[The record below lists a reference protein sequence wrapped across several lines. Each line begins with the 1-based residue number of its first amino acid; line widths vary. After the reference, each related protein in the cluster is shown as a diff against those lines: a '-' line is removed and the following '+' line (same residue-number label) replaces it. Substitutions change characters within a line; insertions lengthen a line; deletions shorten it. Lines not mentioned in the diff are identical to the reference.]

1 MKLLRKQMLL
11 CSILFLVFTLSACSA
26 IGQTDENNLTD
37 SATSAEKTVS
47 VVRGTITPTVST
59 QTTIVPAVPFII
71 SSPENGIFNTAV
83 ELEEK
88 ITAGQII
95 GTVNG
100 KELKSPVDGT
110 ITSIAPSNESVP
122 SNYPVAIV
130 HYTGFALN
138 VEADNFLST
147 LPEYAELKAKFQ
159 VYDGVG
165 PTDMIAV
172 VSPAAD
178 ENAFTGIVPQEGILQ
193 CLISQTVDV
202 KSGQSATVVITATTR
217 NDVLIL
223 PLSVIAG
230 RQGTG
235 LVTVITPNGERV
247 ETKVTLGVTDGA
259 NIESLPEEKQ
269 YKGGRTV
276 DELLQDMA
284 EGKTLDDAE
293 TEYVK
298 IFANLKDFE
307 KAQQKAELKNDFSED
322 FVKDLESKGISRD
335 ELEGMQIKIESNGNV
350 TVSGIEDK
358 EVREQVQKLVEEKYS
373 DRMYQYYTG
382 IADSV
387 GNLTSNTW
395 QYATDVQ
402 EVRRYLKGVTGEDIS
417 LENLYLTPDG
427 KIGGL
432 PEKAANLIN
441 KTKDNAKIERIK
453 DALINIIGHNRTSG
467 DLGIPDFTSEFQ
479 FSNGAFSVADSGFT
493 VDMAALDRRLTP
505 QPHDNMYSDM
515 YEYSFRK
522 VL

>member
-47 VVRGTITPTVST
+47 VVRGTITPTVSM

-110 ITSIAPSNESVP
+110 VTSIAPSNESVP

-130 HYTGFALN
+130 QYTGFALN

-259 NIESLPEEKQ
+259 NIEILSGLEE
-269 YKGGRTV
+269 GDVVSATPPN
-276 DELLQDMA
+276 
-284 EGKTLDDAE
+284 LDPR
-293 TEYVK
+293 
-298 IFANLKDFE
+298 
-307 KAQQKAELKNDFSED
+307 
-322 FVKDLESKGISRD
+322 GI
-335 ELEGMQIKIESNGNV
+335 
-350 TVSGIEDK
+350 
-358 EVREQVQKLVEEKYS
+358 
-373 DRMYQYYTG
+373 
-382 IADSV
+382 
-387 GNLTSNTW
+387 
-395 QYATDVQ
+395 
-402 EVRRYLKGVTGEDIS
+402 
-417 LENLYLTPDG
+417 
-427 KIGGL
+427 
-432 PEKAANLIN
+432 
-441 KTKDNAKIERIK
+441 
-453 DALINIIGHNRTSG
+453 
-467 DLGIPDFTSEFQ
+467 
-479 FSNGAFSVADSGFT
+479 
-493 VDMAALDRRLTP
+493 
-505 QPHDNMYSDM
+505 
-515 YEYSFRK
+515 
-522 VL
+522 

>member
-1 MKLLRKQMLL
+1 MTLLRKQMLL

-71 SSPENGIFNTAV
+71 SSPENGIFNSAV

-122 SNYPVAIV
+122 GNYPVAIV
-130 HYTGFALN
+130 QYTGFALN

-259 NIESLPEEKQ
+259 NIEILSGLEE
-269 YKGGRTV
+269 GDVVSATPPN
-276 DELLQDMA
+276 
-284 EGKTLDDAE
+284 LDPR
-293 TEYVK
+293 
-298 IFANLKDFE
+298 
-307 KAQQKAELKNDFSED
+307 
-322 FVKDLESKGISRD
+322 GI
-335 ELEGMQIKIESNGNV
+335 
-350 TVSGIEDK
+350 
-358 EVREQVQKLVEEKYS
+358 
-373 DRMYQYYTG
+373 
-382 IADSV
+382 
-387 GNLTSNTW
+387 
-395 QYATDVQ
+395 
-402 EVRRYLKGVTGEDIS
+402 
-417 LENLYLTPDG
+417 
-427 KIGGL
+427 
-432 PEKAANLIN
+432 
-441 KTKDNAKIERIK
+441 
-453 DALINIIGHNRTSG
+453 
-467 DLGIPDFTSEFQ
+467 
-479 FSNGAFSVADSGFT
+479 
-493 VDMAALDRRLTP
+493 
-505 QPHDNMYSDM
+505 
-515 YEYSFRK
+515 
-522 VL
+522 

>member
-1 MKLLRKQMLL
+1 MTLLRKQMLL

-71 SSPENGIFNTAV
+71 SSPENGIFNSAV

-130 HYTGFALN
+130 QYTGFALN
-138 VEADNFLST
+138 VEADIFLST

-259 NIESLPEEKQ
+259 NIEILSGLEE
-269 YKGGRTV
+269 GDVVSATPPN
-276 DELLQDMA
+276 
-284 EGKTLDDAE
+284 LDPR
-293 TEYVK
+293 
-298 IFANLKDFE
+298 
-307 KAQQKAELKNDFSED
+307 
-322 FVKDLESKGISRD
+322 GI
-335 ELEGMQIKIESNGNV
+335 
-350 TVSGIEDK
+350 
-358 EVREQVQKLVEEKYS
+358 
-373 DRMYQYYTG
+373 
-382 IADSV
+382 
-387 GNLTSNTW
+387 
-395 QYATDVQ
+395 
-402 EVRRYLKGVTGEDIS
+402 
-417 LENLYLTPDG
+417 
-427 KIGGL
+427 
-432 PEKAANLIN
+432 
-441 KTKDNAKIERIK
+441 
-453 DALINIIGHNRTSG
+453 
-467 DLGIPDFTSEFQ
+467 
-479 FSNGAFSVADSGFT
+479 
-493 VDMAALDRRLTP
+493 
-505 QPHDNMYSDM
+505 
-515 YEYSFRK
+515 
-522 VL
+522 

>member
-71 SSPENGIFNTAV
+71 SSPENGIFNSAV

-122 SNYPVAIV
+122 SNYPIAIV
-130 HYTGFALN
+130 HYTGLALN

-202 KSGQSATVVITATTR
+202 KSGQRATVVITATTR

-259 NIESLPEEKQ
+259 NIEILSGLEE
-269 YKGGRTV
+269 GDVVSATPPN
-276 DELLQDMA
+276 
-284 EGKTLDDAE
+284 LDPR
-293 TEYVK
+293 
-298 IFANLKDFE
+298 
-307 KAQQKAELKNDFSED
+307 
-322 FVKDLESKGISRD
+322 GI
-335 ELEGMQIKIESNGNV
+335 
-350 TVSGIEDK
+350 
-358 EVREQVQKLVEEKYS
+358 
-373 DRMYQYYTG
+373 
-382 IADSV
+382 
-387 GNLTSNTW
+387 
-395 QYATDVQ
+395 
-402 EVRRYLKGVTGEDIS
+402 
-417 LENLYLTPDG
+417 
-427 KIGGL
+427 
-432 PEKAANLIN
+432 
-441 KTKDNAKIERIK
+441 
-453 DALINIIGHNRTSG
+453 
-467 DLGIPDFTSEFQ
+467 
-479 FSNGAFSVADSGFT
+479 
-493 VDMAALDRRLTP
+493 
-505 QPHDNMYSDM
+505 
-515 YEYSFRK
+515 
-522 VL
+522 

>member
-59 QTTIVPAVPFII
+59 QSTFVPAVPFII

-95 GTVNG
+95 GPVNG
-100 KELKSPVDGT
+100 TELKSPVDGT

-130 HYTGFALN
+130 QYTGFALN

-259 NIESLPEEKQ
+259 NIEILSGLEE
-269 YKGGRTV
+269 GDVVSATPPN
-276 DELLQDMA
+276 
-284 EGKTLDDAE
+284 LDPR
-293 TEYVK
+293 
-298 IFANLKDFE
+298 
-307 KAQQKAELKNDFSED
+307 
-322 FVKDLESKGISRD
+322 GI
-335 ELEGMQIKIESNGNV
+335 
-350 TVSGIEDK
+350 
-358 EVREQVQKLVEEKYS
+358 
-373 DRMYQYYTG
+373 
-382 IADSV
+382 
-387 GNLTSNTW
+387 
-395 QYATDVQ
+395 
-402 EVRRYLKGVTGEDIS
+402 
-417 LENLYLTPDG
+417 
-427 KIGGL
+427 
-432 PEKAANLIN
+432 
-441 KTKDNAKIERIK
+441 
-453 DALINIIGHNRTSG
+453 
-467 DLGIPDFTSEFQ
+467 
-479 FSNGAFSVADSGFT
+479 
-493 VDMAALDRRLTP
+493 
-505 QPHDNMYSDM
+505 
-515 YEYSFRK
+515 
-522 VL
+522 

>member
-71 SSPENGIFNTAV
+71 SSPENGIFNSAV

-130 HYTGFALN
+130 QYTGFALN

-178 ENAFTGIVPQEGILQ
+178 ENAFTGIVPQKGILQ

-230 RQGTG
+230 RQSTG

-259 NIESLPEEKQ
+259 NIEILSGLEE
-269 YKGGRTV
+269 GDVVSATPPN
-276 DELLQDMA
+276 
-284 EGKTLDDAE
+284 LDPR
-293 TEYVK
+293 
-298 IFANLKDFE
+298 
-307 KAQQKAELKNDFSED
+307 
-322 FVKDLESKGISRD
+322 GI
-335 ELEGMQIKIESNGNV
+335 
-350 TVSGIEDK
+350 
-358 EVREQVQKLVEEKYS
+358 
-373 DRMYQYYTG
+373 
-382 IADSV
+382 
-387 GNLTSNTW
+387 
-395 QYATDVQ
+395 
-402 EVRRYLKGVTGEDIS
+402 
-417 LENLYLTPDG
+417 
-427 KIGGL
+427 
-432 PEKAANLIN
+432 
-441 KTKDNAKIERIK
+441 
-453 DALINIIGHNRTSG
+453 
-467 DLGIPDFTSEFQ
+467 
-479 FSNGAFSVADSGFT
+479 
-493 VDMAALDRRLTP
+493 
-505 QPHDNMYSDM
+505 
-515 YEYSFRK
+515 
-522 VL
+522 

>member
-1 MKLLRKQMLL
+1 MYLRYLPALQLGRQTKT
-11 CSILFLVFTLSACSA
+11 ILQIA
-26 IGQTDENNLTD
+26 QHPQK
-37 SATSAEKTVS
+37 KTVS

-259 NIESLPEEKQ
+259 NIEILSGLEE
-269 YKGGRTV
+269 GRC
-276 DELLQDMA
+276 
-284 EGKTLDDAE
+284 
-293 TEYVK
+293 
-298 IFANLKDFE
+298 
-307 KAQQKAELKNDFSED
+307 
-322 FVKDLESKGISRD
+322 
-335 ELEGMQIKIESNGNV
+335 
-350 TVSGIEDK
+350 
-358 EVREQVQKLVEEKYS
+358 
-373 DRMYQYYTG
+373 
-382 IADSV
+382 
-387 GNLTSNTW
+387 
-395 QYATDVQ
+395 
-402 EVRRYLKGVTGEDIS
+402 
-417 LENLYLTPDG
+417 
-427 KIGGL
+427 
-432 PEKAANLIN
+432 
-441 KTKDNAKIERIK
+441 
-453 DALINIIGHNRTSG
+453 
-467 DLGIPDFTSEFQ
+467 
-479 FSNGAFSVADSGFT
+479 
-493 VDMAALDRRLTP
+493 
-505 QPHDNMYSDM
+505 
-515 YEYSFRK
+515 
-522 VL
+522 

>member
-1 MKLLRKQMLL
+1 MTLLRKQMLL

-71 SSPENGIFNTAV
+71 SSPENGIFNSAV

-130 HYTGFALN
+130 QYTGFALN

-178 ENAFTGIVPQEGILQ
+178 ENAFTGIVPQKGILQ

-217 NDVLIL
+217 KDVLIL

-259 NIESLPEEKQ
+259 NIEILSGLEE
-269 YKGGRTV
+269 GDVVSATPPN
-276 DELLQDMA
+276 
-284 EGKTLDDAE
+284 LDPR
-293 TEYVK
+293 
-298 IFANLKDFE
+298 
-307 KAQQKAELKNDFSED
+307 
-322 FVKDLESKGISRD
+322 GI
-335 ELEGMQIKIESNGNV
+335 
-350 TVSGIEDK
+350 
-358 EVREQVQKLVEEKYS
+358 
-373 DRMYQYYTG
+373 
-382 IADSV
+382 
-387 GNLTSNTW
+387 
-395 QYATDVQ
+395 
-402 EVRRYLKGVTGEDIS
+402 
-417 LENLYLTPDG
+417 
-427 KIGGL
+427 
-432 PEKAANLIN
+432 
-441 KTKDNAKIERIK
+441 
-453 DALINIIGHNRTSG
+453 
-467 DLGIPDFTSEFQ
+467 
-479 FSNGAFSVADSGFT
+479 
-493 VDMAALDRRLTP
+493 
-505 QPHDNMYSDM
+505 
-515 YEYSFRK
+515 
-522 VL
+522 

>member
-1 MKLLRKQMLL
+1 MTLLRKQMLL
-11 CSILFLVFTLSACSA
+11 CYILFLVFTLSACSA

-71 SSPENGIFNTAV
+71 FSPENGIFNTAV

-130 HYTGFALN
+130 QYTGFALN

-178 ENAFTGIVPQEGILQ
+178 ENAFTGIVPQKGILQ

-259 NIESLPEEKQ
+259 NIEILSGLEE
-269 YKGGRTV
+269 GDVVSATPPN
-276 DELLQDMA
+276 
-284 EGKTLDDAE
+284 LDPR
-293 TEYVK
+293 
-298 IFANLKDFE
+298 
-307 KAQQKAELKNDFSED
+307 
-322 FVKDLESKGISRD
+322 GI
-335 ELEGMQIKIESNGNV
+335 
-350 TVSGIEDK
+350 
-358 EVREQVQKLVEEKYS
+358 
-373 DRMYQYYTG
+373 
-382 IADSV
+382 
-387 GNLTSNTW
+387 
-395 QYATDVQ
+395 
-402 EVRRYLKGVTGEDIS
+402 
-417 LENLYLTPDG
+417 
-427 KIGGL
+427 
-432 PEKAANLIN
+432 
-441 KTKDNAKIERIK
+441 
-453 DALINIIGHNRTSG
+453 
-467 DLGIPDFTSEFQ
+467 
-479 FSNGAFSVADSGFT
+479 
-493 VDMAALDRRLTP
+493 
-505 QPHDNMYSDM
+505 
-515 YEYSFRK
+515 
-522 VL
+522 

>member
-1 MKLLRKQMLL
+1 MTLLRKQMLL

-71 SSPENGIFNTAV
+71 SSPENGIFNSAV

-130 HYTGFALN
+130 QYTGFALN

-178 ENAFTGIVPQEGILQ
+178 ENAFTGIVPQKGILQ

-235 LVTVITPNGERV
+235 LVTVITPNRERV

-259 NIESLPEEKQ
+259 NIEILSGLEE
-269 YKGGRTV
+269 GDVVSATPPN
-276 DELLQDMA
+276 
-284 EGKTLDDAE
+284 LDPR
-293 TEYVK
+293 
-298 IFANLKDFE
+298 
-307 KAQQKAELKNDFSED
+307 
-322 FVKDLESKGISRD
+322 GI
-335 ELEGMQIKIESNGNV
+335 
-350 TVSGIEDK
+350 
-358 EVREQVQKLVEEKYS
+358 
-373 DRMYQYYTG
+373 
-382 IADSV
+382 
-387 GNLTSNTW
+387 
-395 QYATDVQ
+395 
-402 EVRRYLKGVTGEDIS
+402 
-417 LENLYLTPDG
+417 
-427 KIGGL
+427 
-432 PEKAANLIN
+432 
-441 KTKDNAKIERIK
+441 
-453 DALINIIGHNRTSG
+453 
-467 DLGIPDFTSEFQ
+467 
-479 FSNGAFSVADSGFT
+479 
-493 VDMAALDRRLTP
+493 
-505 QPHDNMYSDM
+505 
-515 YEYSFRK
+515 
-522 VL
+522 

>member
-1 MKLLRKQMLL
+1 MKLLKKQMLL

-71 SSPENGIFNTAV
+71 SSPENGIFNSAV

-130 HYTGFALN
+130 QYTGFALN

-178 ENAFTGIVPQEGILQ
+178 ENAFTGIVPQKGILQ

-259 NIESLPEEKQ
+259 NIEILSGLEE
-269 YKGGRTV
+269 GDVVSATPPN
-276 DELLQDMA
+276 
-284 EGKTLDDAE
+284 LDPR
-293 TEYVK
+293 
-298 IFANLKDFE
+298 
-307 KAQQKAELKNDFSED
+307 
-322 FVKDLESKGISRD
+322 GI
-335 ELEGMQIKIESNGNV
+335 
-350 TVSGIEDK
+350 
-358 EVREQVQKLVEEKYS
+358 
-373 DRMYQYYTG
+373 
-382 IADSV
+382 
-387 GNLTSNTW
+387 
-395 QYATDVQ
+395 
-402 EVRRYLKGVTGEDIS
+402 
-417 LENLYLTPDG
+417 
-427 KIGGL
+427 
-432 PEKAANLIN
+432 
-441 KTKDNAKIERIK
+441 
-453 DALINIIGHNRTSG
+453 
-467 DLGIPDFTSEFQ
+467 
-479 FSNGAFSVADSGFT
+479 
-493 VDMAALDRRLTP
+493 
-505 QPHDNMYSDM
+505 
-515 YEYSFRK
+515 
-522 VL
+522 

>member
-71 SSPENGIFNTAV
+71 FSPENGIFNTAV

-110 ITSIAPSNESVP
+110 VTSIAPSNESVP

-130 HYTGFALN
+130 QYTGFALN

-259 NIESLPEEKQ
+259 NIEILSGLEE
-269 YKGGRTV
+269 GDVVSATPPN
-276 DELLQDMA
+276 
-284 EGKTLDDAE
+284 LDP
-293 TEYVK
+293 
-298 IFANLKDFE
+298 
-307 KAQQKAELKNDFSED
+307 
-322 FVKDLESKGISRD
+322 R
-335 ELEGMQIKIESNGNV
+335 GN
-350 TVSGIEDK
+350 
-358 EVREQVQKLVEEKYS
+358 
-373 DRMYQYYTG
+373 
-382 IADSV
+382 
-387 GNLTSNTW
+387 
-395 QYATDVQ
+395 
-402 EVRRYLKGVTGEDIS
+402 
-417 LENLYLTPDG
+417 
-427 KIGGL
+427 
-432 PEKAANLIN
+432 
-441 KTKDNAKIERIK
+441 
-453 DALINIIGHNRTSG
+453 
-467 DLGIPDFTSEFQ
+467 
-479 FSNGAFSVADSGFT
+479 
-493 VDMAALDRRLTP
+493 
-505 QPHDNMYSDM
+505 
-515 YEYSFRK
+515 
-522 VL
+522 

>member
-71 SSPENGIFNTAV
+71 FSPENGIFNTAV

-88 ITAGQII
+88 IT
-95 GTVNG
+95 
-100 KELKSPVDGT
+100 
-110 ITSIAPSNESVP
+110 NESVP

-259 NIESLPEEKQ
+259 NIEILSGLEE
-269 YKGGRTV
+269 GDVVSATPPN
-276 DELLQDMA
+276 
-284 EGKTLDDAE
+284 LDPR
-293 TEYVK
+293 
-298 IFANLKDFE
+298 
-307 KAQQKAELKNDFSED
+307 
-322 FVKDLESKGISRD
+322 GI
-335 ELEGMQIKIESNGNV
+335 
-350 TVSGIEDK
+350 
-358 EVREQVQKLVEEKYS
+358 
-373 DRMYQYYTG
+373 
-382 IADSV
+382 
-387 GNLTSNTW
+387 
-395 QYATDVQ
+395 
-402 EVRRYLKGVTGEDIS
+402 
-417 LENLYLTPDG
+417 
-427 KIGGL
+427 
-432 PEKAANLIN
+432 
-441 KTKDNAKIERIK
+441 
-453 DALINIIGHNRTSG
+453 
-467 DLGIPDFTSEFQ
+467 
-479 FSNGAFSVADSGFT
+479 
-493 VDMAALDRRLTP
+493 
-505 QPHDNMYSDM
+505 
-515 YEYSFRK
+515 
-522 VL
+522 

>member
-11 CSILFLVFTLSACSA
+11 CSILFLVFTLSACFA

-130 HYTGFALN
+130 QYTGFALN

-259 NIESLPEEKQ
+259 NIEILSGLEE
-269 YKGGRTV
+269 GDVVSATPPN
-276 DELLQDMA
+276 
-284 EGKTLDDAE
+284 LDPR
-293 TEYVK
+293 
-298 IFANLKDFE
+298 
-307 KAQQKAELKNDFSED
+307 
-322 FVKDLESKGISRD
+322 GI
-335 ELEGMQIKIESNGNV
+335 
-350 TVSGIEDK
+350 
-358 EVREQVQKLVEEKYS
+358 
-373 DRMYQYYTG
+373 
-382 IADSV
+382 
-387 GNLTSNTW
+387 
-395 QYATDVQ
+395 
-402 EVRRYLKGVTGEDIS
+402 
-417 LENLYLTPDG
+417 
-427 KIGGL
+427 
-432 PEKAANLIN
+432 
-441 KTKDNAKIERIK
+441 
-453 DALINIIGHNRTSG
+453 
-467 DLGIPDFTSEFQ
+467 
-479 FSNGAFSVADSGFT
+479 
-493 VDMAALDRRLTP
+493 
-505 QPHDNMYSDM
+505 
-515 YEYSFRK
+515 
-522 VL
+522 

>member
-130 HYTGFALN
+130 QYTGFALN

-259 NIESLPEEKQ
+259 NIEILSGLEE
-269 YKGGRTV
+269 GDVVSATPP
-276 DELLQDMA
+276 
-284 EGKTLDDAE
+284 
-293 TEYVK
+293 
-298 IFANLKDFE
+298 NLHPR
-307 KAQQKAELKNDFSED
+307 
-322 FVKDLESKGISRD
+322 GI
-335 ELEGMQIKIESNGNV
+335 
-350 TVSGIEDK
+350 
-358 EVREQVQKLVEEKYS
+358 
-373 DRMYQYYTG
+373 
-382 IADSV
+382 
-387 GNLTSNTW
+387 
-395 QYATDVQ
+395 
-402 EVRRYLKGVTGEDIS
+402 
-417 LENLYLTPDG
+417 
-427 KIGGL
+427 
-432 PEKAANLIN
+432 
-441 KTKDNAKIERIK
+441 
-453 DALINIIGHNRTSG
+453 
-467 DLGIPDFTSEFQ
+467 
-479 FSNGAFSVADSGFT
+479 
-493 VDMAALDRRLTP
+493 
-505 QPHDNMYSDM
+505 
-515 YEYSFRK
+515 
-522 VL
+522 

>member
-11 CSILFLVFTLSACSA
+11 CYILFLVFTLSACSA

-130 HYTGFALN
+130 QYTGFALN

-259 NIESLPEEKQ
+259 NIEILSGLEE
-269 YKGGRTV
+269 GDVVSATPPN
-276 DELLQDMA
+276 
-284 EGKTLDDAE
+284 LDPR
-293 TEYVK
+293 
-298 IFANLKDFE
+298 
-307 KAQQKAELKNDFSED
+307 
-322 FVKDLESKGISRD
+322 GI
-335 ELEGMQIKIESNGNV
+335 
-350 TVSGIEDK
+350 
-358 EVREQVQKLVEEKYS
+358 
-373 DRMYQYYTG
+373 
-382 IADSV
+382 
-387 GNLTSNTW
+387 
-395 QYATDVQ
+395 
-402 EVRRYLKGVTGEDIS
+402 
-417 LENLYLTPDG
+417 
-427 KIGGL
+427 
-432 PEKAANLIN
+432 
-441 KTKDNAKIERIK
+441 
-453 DALINIIGHNRTSG
+453 
-467 DLGIPDFTSEFQ
+467 
-479 FSNGAFSVADSGFT
+479 
-493 VDMAALDRRLTP
+493 
-505 QPHDNMYSDM
+505 
-515 YEYSFRK
+515 
-522 VL
+522 

>member
-71 SSPENGIFNTAV
+71 FSPENGIFNTAV

-110 ITSIAPSNESVP
+110 ITSIAPSNESV
-122 SNYPVAIV
+122 
-130 HYTGFALN
+130 
-138 VEADNFLST
+138 
-147 LPEYAELKAKFQ
+147 
-159 VYDGVG
+159 

-259 NIESLPEEKQ
+259 NIEILSGLEE
-269 YKGGRTV
+269 GDVVSATPPN
-276 DELLQDMA
+276 
-284 EGKTLDDAE
+284 LDPR
-293 TEYVK
+293 
-298 IFANLKDFE
+298 
-307 KAQQKAELKNDFSED
+307 
-322 FVKDLESKGISRD
+322 GI
-335 ELEGMQIKIESNGNV
+335 
-350 TVSGIEDK
+350 
-358 EVREQVQKLVEEKYS
+358 
-373 DRMYQYYTG
+373 
-382 IADSV
+382 
-387 GNLTSNTW
+387 
-395 QYATDVQ
+395 
-402 EVRRYLKGVTGEDIS
+402 
-417 LENLYLTPDG
+417 
-427 KIGGL
+427 
-432 PEKAANLIN
+432 
-441 KTKDNAKIERIK
+441 
-453 DALINIIGHNRTSG
+453 
-467 DLGIPDFTSEFQ
+467 
-479 FSNGAFSVADSGFT
+479 
-493 VDMAALDRRLTP
+493 
-505 QPHDNMYSDM
+505 
-515 YEYSFRK
+515 
-522 VL
+522 

>member
-1 MKLLRKQMLL
+1 MTLLRKQMLL
-11 CSILFLVFTLSACSA
+11 CYILFLVFTLSACSA

-71 SSPENGIFNTAV
+71 SSPENGIFNSAV

-130 HYTGFALN
+130 QYTGFALN

-259 NIESLPEEKQ
+259 NIEILSGLEE
-269 YKGGRTV
+269 GDVVSATPPN
-276 DELLQDMA
+276 
-284 EGKTLDDAE
+284 LDPR
-293 TEYVK
+293 
-298 IFANLKDFE
+298 
-307 KAQQKAELKNDFSED
+307 
-322 FVKDLESKGISRD
+322 GI
-335 ELEGMQIKIESNGNV
+335 
-350 TVSGIEDK
+350 
-358 EVREQVQKLVEEKYS
+358 
-373 DRMYQYYTG
+373 
-382 IADSV
+382 
-387 GNLTSNTW
+387 
-395 QYATDVQ
+395 
-402 EVRRYLKGVTGEDIS
+402 
-417 LENLYLTPDG
+417 
-427 KIGGL
+427 
-432 PEKAANLIN
+432 
-441 KTKDNAKIERIK
+441 
-453 DALINIIGHNRTSG
+453 
-467 DLGIPDFTSEFQ
+467 
-479 FSNGAFSVADSGFT
+479 
-493 VDMAALDRRLTP
+493 
-505 QPHDNMYSDM
+505 
-515 YEYSFRK
+515 
-522 VL
+522 

>member
-71 SSPENGIFNTAV
+71 SSPENGIFNSAV

-110 ITSIAPSNESVP
+110 VTSIAPSNESVP

-130 HYTGFALN
+130 QYTGFALN

-178 ENAFTGIVPQEGILQ
+178 ENAFTGIVPQKGILQ

-259 NIESLPEEKQ
+259 NIEILSGLEE
-269 YKGGRTV
+269 GDVVSATPPN
-276 DELLQDMA
+276 
-284 EGKTLDDAE
+284 LDP
-293 TEYVK
+293 
-298 IFANLKDFE
+298 
-307 KAQQKAELKNDFSED
+307 
-322 FVKDLESKGISRD
+322 R
-335 ELEGMQIKIESNGNV
+335 GN
-350 TVSGIEDK
+350 
-358 EVREQVQKLVEEKYS
+358 
-373 DRMYQYYTG
+373 
-382 IADSV
+382 
-387 GNLTSNTW
+387 
-395 QYATDVQ
+395 
-402 EVRRYLKGVTGEDIS
+402 
-417 LENLYLTPDG
+417 
-427 KIGGL
+427 
-432 PEKAANLIN
+432 
-441 KTKDNAKIERIK
+441 
-453 DALINIIGHNRTSG
+453 
-467 DLGIPDFTSEFQ
+467 
-479 FSNGAFSVADSGFT
+479 
-493 VDMAALDRRLTP
+493 
-505 QPHDNMYSDM
+505 
-515 YEYSFRK
+515 
-522 VL
+522 

>member
-130 HYTGFALN
+130 QYTGFALN

-178 ENAFTGIVPQEGILQ
+178 ENAFTGIVPQKGILQ

-259 NIESLPEEKQ
+259 NIEILSGLEE
-269 YKGGRTV
+269 GDVVSATPPN
-276 DELLQDMA
+276 
-284 EGKTLDDAE
+284 LDP
-293 TEYVK
+293 
-298 IFANLKDFE
+298 
-307 KAQQKAELKNDFSED
+307 
-322 FVKDLESKGISRD
+322 R
-335 ELEGMQIKIESNGNV
+335 GN
-350 TVSGIEDK
+350 
-358 EVREQVQKLVEEKYS
+358 
-373 DRMYQYYTG
+373 
-382 IADSV
+382 
-387 GNLTSNTW
+387 
-395 QYATDVQ
+395 
-402 EVRRYLKGVTGEDIS
+402 
-417 LENLYLTPDG
+417 
-427 KIGGL
+427 
-432 PEKAANLIN
+432 
-441 KTKDNAKIERIK
+441 
-453 DALINIIGHNRTSG
+453 
-467 DLGIPDFTSEFQ
+467 
-479 FSNGAFSVADSGFT
+479 
-493 VDMAALDRRLTP
+493 
-505 QPHDNMYSDM
+505 
-515 YEYSFRK
+515 
-522 VL
+522 

>member
-122 SNYPVAIV
+122 SNYPEAIV

-193 CLISQTVDV
+193 CLISQTVNV

-259 NIESLPEEKQ
+259 NIEILSGLEEGAVMPLSESPAQAKQ
-269 YKGGRTV
+269 ALYP
-276 DELLQDMA
+276 LLA
-284 EGKTLDDAE
+284 C
-293 TEYVK
+293 
-298 IFANLKDFE
+298 
-307 KAQQKAELKNDFSED
+307 
-322 FVKDLESKGISRD
+322 
-335 ELEGMQIKIESNGNV
+335 
-350 TVSGIEDK
+350 
-358 EVREQVQKLVEEKYS
+358 
-373 DRMYQYYTG
+373 
-382 IADSV
+382 
-387 GNLTSNTW
+387 
-395 QYATDVQ
+395 
-402 EVRRYLKGVTGEDIS
+402 
-417 LENLYLTPDG
+417 
-427 KIGGL
+427 
-432 PEKAANLIN
+432 
-441 KTKDNAKIERIK
+441 
-453 DALINIIGHNRTSG
+453 
-467 DLGIPDFTSEFQ
+467 
-479 FSNGAFSVADSGFT
+479 
-493 VDMAALDRRLTP
+493 
-505 QPHDNMYSDM
+505 
-515 YEYSFRK
+515 
-522 VL
+522 

>member
-71 SSPENGIFNTAV
+71 SSPENGIFNSAV

-130 HYTGFALN
+130 QYTGFALN

-178 ENAFTGIVPQEGILQ
+178 ENAFTGIVPQKGILQ

-247 ETKVTLGVTDGA
+247 ESKVTLGVTDGA
-259 NIESLPEEKQ
+259 NIEILSGLEE
-269 YKGGRTV
+269 GDVVSATPPN
-276 DELLQDMA
+276 
-284 EGKTLDDAE
+284 LDPR
-293 TEYVK
+293 
-298 IFANLKDFE
+298 
-307 KAQQKAELKNDFSED
+307 
-322 FVKDLESKGISRD
+322 GI
-335 ELEGMQIKIESNGNV
+335 
-350 TVSGIEDK
+350 
-358 EVREQVQKLVEEKYS
+358 
-373 DRMYQYYTG
+373 
-382 IADSV
+382 
-387 GNLTSNTW
+387 
-395 QYATDVQ
+395 
-402 EVRRYLKGVTGEDIS
+402 
-417 LENLYLTPDG
+417 
-427 KIGGL
+427 
-432 PEKAANLIN
+432 
-441 KTKDNAKIERIK
+441 
-453 DALINIIGHNRTSG
+453 
-467 DLGIPDFTSEFQ
+467 
-479 FSNGAFSVADSGFT
+479 
-493 VDMAALDRRLTP
+493 
-505 QPHDNMYSDM
+505 
-515 YEYSFRK
+515 
-522 VL
+522 

>member
-1 MKLLRKQMLL
+1 MTLLRKQMLL

-71 SSPENGIFNTAV
+71 SSPENGIFNSAV

-130 HYTGFALN
+130 QYTGFALN

-147 LPEYAELKAKFQ
+147 LPEYSELKAKFQ

-178 ENAFTGIVPQEGILQ
+178 ENAFTGIVPQKGILQ

-230 RQGTG
+230 RQSTG

-259 NIESLPEEKQ
+259 NIEILSGLEE
-269 YKGGRTV
+269 GDVVSATPPN
-276 DELLQDMA
+276 
-284 EGKTLDDAE
+284 LDPR
-293 TEYVK
+293 
-298 IFANLKDFE
+298 
-307 KAQQKAELKNDFSED
+307 
-322 FVKDLESKGISRD
+322 GI
-335 ELEGMQIKIESNGNV
+335 
-350 TVSGIEDK
+350 
-358 EVREQVQKLVEEKYS
+358 
-373 DRMYQYYTG
+373 
-382 IADSV
+382 
-387 GNLTSNTW
+387 
-395 QYATDVQ
+395 
-402 EVRRYLKGVTGEDIS
+402 
-417 LENLYLTPDG
+417 
-427 KIGGL
+427 
-432 PEKAANLIN
+432 
-441 KTKDNAKIERIK
+441 
-453 DALINIIGHNRTSG
+453 
-467 DLGIPDFTSEFQ
+467 
-479 FSNGAFSVADSGFT
+479 
-493 VDMAALDRRLTP
+493 
-505 QPHDNMYSDM
+505 
-515 YEYSFRK
+515 
-522 VL
+522 

>member
-11 CSILFLVFTLSACSA
+11 CYILFLVFTLSACSA

-71 SSPENGIFNTAV
+71 SSPENGIFNTEV

-130 HYTGFALN
+130 QYTGFALN

-147 LPEYAELKAKFQ
+147 LPEYVELKAKFQ

-259 NIESLPEEKQ
+259 NIEILSGLEE
-269 YKGGRTV
+269 GDVVSATPPN
-276 DELLQDMA
+276 
-284 EGKTLDDAE
+284 LDPR
-293 TEYVK
+293 
-298 IFANLKDFE
+298 
-307 KAQQKAELKNDFSED
+307 
-322 FVKDLESKGISRD
+322 GI
-335 ELEGMQIKIESNGNV
+335 
-350 TVSGIEDK
+350 
-358 EVREQVQKLVEEKYS
+358 
-373 DRMYQYYTG
+373 
-382 IADSV
+382 
-387 GNLTSNTW
+387 
-395 QYATDVQ
+395 
-402 EVRRYLKGVTGEDIS
+402 
-417 LENLYLTPDG
+417 
-427 KIGGL
+427 
-432 PEKAANLIN
+432 
-441 KTKDNAKIERIK
+441 
-453 DALINIIGHNRTSG
+453 
-467 DLGIPDFTSEFQ
+467 
-479 FSNGAFSVADSGFT
+479 
-493 VDMAALDRRLTP
+493 
-505 QPHDNMYSDM
+505 
-515 YEYSFRK
+515 
-522 VL
+522 

>member
-110 ITSIAPSNESVP
+110 VTSIAPSNESVP

-130 HYTGFALN
+130 QYTGFALN

-259 NIESLPEEKQ
+259 NIEILSGLEE
-269 YKGGRTV
+269 GDVVSATPPN
-276 DELLQDMA
+276 
-284 EGKTLDDAE
+284 LDPR
-293 TEYVK
+293 
-298 IFANLKDFE
+298 
-307 KAQQKAELKNDFSED
+307 
-322 FVKDLESKGISRD
+322 GI
-335 ELEGMQIKIESNGNV
+335 
-350 TVSGIEDK
+350 
-358 EVREQVQKLVEEKYS
+358 
-373 DRMYQYYTG
+373 
-382 IADSV
+382 
-387 GNLTSNTW
+387 
-395 QYATDVQ
+395 
-402 EVRRYLKGVTGEDIS
+402 
-417 LENLYLTPDG
+417 
-427 KIGGL
+427 
-432 PEKAANLIN
+432 
-441 KTKDNAKIERIK
+441 
-453 DALINIIGHNRTSG
+453 
-467 DLGIPDFTSEFQ
+467 
-479 FSNGAFSVADSGFT
+479 
-493 VDMAALDRRLTP
+493 
-505 QPHDNMYSDM
+505 
-515 YEYSFRK
+515 
-522 VL
+522 

>member
-130 HYTGFALN
+130 QYTGFALN

-202 KSGQSATVVITATTR
+202 KSGQSAMVVITATTR

-259 NIESLPEEKQ
+259 NIEILSGLEE
-269 YKGGRTV
+269 GDVVSATPPN
-276 DELLQDMA
+276 
-284 EGKTLDDAE
+284 LDPR
-293 TEYVK
+293 
-298 IFANLKDFE
+298 
-307 KAQQKAELKNDFSED
+307 
-322 FVKDLESKGISRD
+322 GI
-335 ELEGMQIKIESNGNV
+335 
-350 TVSGIEDK
+350 
-358 EVREQVQKLVEEKYS
+358 
-373 DRMYQYYTG
+373 
-382 IADSV
+382 
-387 GNLTSNTW
+387 
-395 QYATDVQ
+395 
-402 EVRRYLKGVTGEDIS
+402 
-417 LENLYLTPDG
+417 
-427 KIGGL
+427 
-432 PEKAANLIN
+432 
-441 KTKDNAKIERIK
+441 
-453 DALINIIGHNRTSG
+453 
-467 DLGIPDFTSEFQ
+467 
-479 FSNGAFSVADSGFT
+479 
-493 VDMAALDRRLTP
+493 
-505 QPHDNMYSDM
+505 
-515 YEYSFRK
+515 
-522 VL
+522 

>member
-11 CSILFLVFTLSACSA
+11 CSILFLIFTLSACSA

-110 ITSIAPSNESVP
+110 VTSIAPSNESVP

-130 HYTGFALN
+130 QYTGFALN

-178 ENAFTGIVPQEGILQ
+178 ENAFTGIVPQEGIQQ

-259 NIESLPEEKQ
+259 NIEILSGLEE
-269 YKGGRTV
+269 GDVVSATPPN
-276 DELLQDMA
+276 
-284 EGKTLDDAE
+284 LDPR
-293 TEYVK
+293 
-298 IFANLKDFE
+298 
-307 KAQQKAELKNDFSED
+307 
-322 FVKDLESKGISRD
+322 GI
-335 ELEGMQIKIESNGNV
+335 
-350 TVSGIEDK
+350 
-358 EVREQVQKLVEEKYS
+358 
-373 DRMYQYYTG
+373 
-382 IADSV
+382 
-387 GNLTSNTW
+387 
-395 QYATDVQ
+395 
-402 EVRRYLKGVTGEDIS
+402 
-417 LENLYLTPDG
+417 
-427 KIGGL
+427 
-432 PEKAANLIN
+432 
-441 KTKDNAKIERIK
+441 
-453 DALINIIGHNRTSG
+453 
-467 DLGIPDFTSEFQ
+467 
-479 FSNGAFSVADSGFT
+479 
-493 VDMAALDRRLTP
+493 
-505 QPHDNMYSDM
+505 
-515 YEYSFRK
+515 
-522 VL
+522 

>member
-71 SSPENGIFNTAV
+71 SSPENGIFNTEV

-130 HYTGFALN
+130 QYTGFALN

-235 LVTVITPNGERV
+235 LVTAITPNGERV

-259 NIESLPEEKQ
+259 NIEILSGLEE
-269 YKGGRTV
+269 GDVVSATPPN
-276 DELLQDMA
+276 
-284 EGKTLDDAE
+284 LDPR
-293 TEYVK
+293 
-298 IFANLKDFE
+298 
-307 KAQQKAELKNDFSED
+307 
-322 FVKDLESKGISRD
+322 GI
-335 ELEGMQIKIESNGNV
+335 
-350 TVSGIEDK
+350 
-358 EVREQVQKLVEEKYS
+358 
-373 DRMYQYYTG
+373 
-382 IADSV
+382 
-387 GNLTSNTW
+387 
-395 QYATDVQ
+395 
-402 EVRRYLKGVTGEDIS
+402 
-417 LENLYLTPDG
+417 
-427 KIGGL
+427 
-432 PEKAANLIN
+432 
-441 KTKDNAKIERIK
+441 
-453 DALINIIGHNRTSG
+453 
-467 DLGIPDFTSEFQ
+467 
-479 FSNGAFSVADSGFT
+479 
-493 VDMAALDRRLTP
+493 
-505 QPHDNMYSDM
+505 
-515 YEYSFRK
+515 
-522 VL
+522 

>member
-1 MKLLRKQMLL
+1 MTLLRKQMLL

-71 SSPENGIFNTAV
+71 SSPENGIFNSAV

-130 HYTGFALN
+130 QYTGFALN

-193 CLISQTVDV
+193 CLISQTVDA

-259 NIESLPEEKQ
+259 NIEILSGLEE
-269 YKGGRTV
+269 GDVVSATPPN
-276 DELLQDMA
+276 
-284 EGKTLDDAE
+284 LDPR
-293 TEYVK
+293 
-298 IFANLKDFE
+298 
-307 KAQQKAELKNDFSED
+307 
-322 FVKDLESKGISRD
+322 GI
-335 ELEGMQIKIESNGNV
+335 
-350 TVSGIEDK
+350 
-358 EVREQVQKLVEEKYS
+358 
-373 DRMYQYYTG
+373 
-382 IADSV
+382 
-387 GNLTSNTW
+387 
-395 QYATDVQ
+395 
-402 EVRRYLKGVTGEDIS
+402 
-417 LENLYLTPDG
+417 
-427 KIGGL
+427 
-432 PEKAANLIN
+432 
-441 KTKDNAKIERIK
+441 
-453 DALINIIGHNRTSG
+453 
-467 DLGIPDFTSEFQ
+467 
-479 FSNGAFSVADSGFT
+479 
-493 VDMAALDRRLTP
+493 
-505 QPHDNMYSDM
+505 
-515 YEYSFRK
+515 
-522 VL
+522 

>member
-1 MKLLRKQMLL
+1 MTLLRKQMLL
-11 CSILFLVFTLSACSA
+11 GSILFLVFTLSACSA

-71 SSPENGIFNTAV
+71 SSPENGIFNSAV

-130 HYTGFALN
+130 QYTGFALN

-178 ENAFTGIVPQEGILQ
+178 ENAFTGIVPQKGILQ

-259 NIESLPEEKQ
+259 NIEILSGLEE
-269 YKGGRTV
+269 GDVVSATPPN
-276 DELLQDMA
+276 
-284 EGKTLDDAE
+284 LDPR
-293 TEYVK
+293 
-298 IFANLKDFE
+298 
-307 KAQQKAELKNDFSED
+307 
-322 FVKDLESKGISRD
+322 GI
-335 ELEGMQIKIESNGNV
+335 
-350 TVSGIEDK
+350 
-358 EVREQVQKLVEEKYS
+358 
-373 DRMYQYYTG
+373 
-382 IADSV
+382 
-387 GNLTSNTW
+387 
-395 QYATDVQ
+395 
-402 EVRRYLKGVTGEDIS
+402 
-417 LENLYLTPDG
+417 
-427 KIGGL
+427 
-432 PEKAANLIN
+432 
-441 KTKDNAKIERIK
+441 
-453 DALINIIGHNRTSG
+453 
-467 DLGIPDFTSEFQ
+467 
-479 FSNGAFSVADSGFT
+479 
-493 VDMAALDRRLTP
+493 
-505 QPHDNMYSDM
+505 
-515 YEYSFRK
+515 
-522 VL
+522 

>member
-1 MKLLRKQMLL
+1 MTLLRKQMLL

-110 ITSIAPSNESVP
+110 ITSIAPSNESLP

-130 HYTGFALN
+130 QYTGFALN

-178 ENAFTGIVPQEGILQ
+178 ENAFTGIVPQKGILQ

-259 NIESLPEEKQ
+259 NIEILSGLEE
-269 YKGGRTV
+269 GDVVSATPPN
-276 DELLQDMA
+276 
-284 EGKTLDDAE
+284 LDPR
-293 TEYVK
+293 
-298 IFANLKDFE
+298 
-307 KAQQKAELKNDFSED
+307 
-322 FVKDLESKGISRD
+322 GI
-335 ELEGMQIKIESNGNV
+335 
-350 TVSGIEDK
+350 
-358 EVREQVQKLVEEKYS
+358 
-373 DRMYQYYTG
+373 
-382 IADSV
+382 
-387 GNLTSNTW
+387 
-395 QYATDVQ
+395 
-402 EVRRYLKGVTGEDIS
+402 
-417 LENLYLTPDG
+417 
-427 KIGGL
+427 
-432 PEKAANLIN
+432 
-441 KTKDNAKIERIK
+441 
-453 DALINIIGHNRTSG
+453 
-467 DLGIPDFTSEFQ
+467 
-479 FSNGAFSVADSGFT
+479 
-493 VDMAALDRRLTP
+493 
-505 QPHDNMYSDM
+505 
-515 YEYSFRK
+515 
-522 VL
+522 

>member
-122 SNYPVAIV
+122 SNYSVAIV

-259 NIESLPEEKQ
+259 NIEILSGLEE
-269 YKGGRTV
+269 GDVVSATPPN
-276 DELLQDMA
+276 
-284 EGKTLDDAE
+284 LDPR
-293 TEYVK
+293 
-298 IFANLKDFE
+298 
-307 KAQQKAELKNDFSED
+307 
-322 FVKDLESKGISRD
+322 GI
-335 ELEGMQIKIESNGNV
+335 
-350 TVSGIEDK
+350 
-358 EVREQVQKLVEEKYS
+358 
-373 DRMYQYYTG
+373 
-382 IADSV
+382 
-387 GNLTSNTW
+387 
-395 QYATDVQ
+395 
-402 EVRRYLKGVTGEDIS
+402 
-417 LENLYLTPDG
+417 
-427 KIGGL
+427 
-432 PEKAANLIN
+432 
-441 KTKDNAKIERIK
+441 
-453 DALINIIGHNRTSG
+453 
-467 DLGIPDFTSEFQ
+467 
-479 FSNGAFSVADSGFT
+479 
-493 VDMAALDRRLTP
+493 
-505 QPHDNMYSDM
+505 
-515 YEYSFRK
+515 
-522 VL
+522 

>member
-71 SSPENGIFNTAV
+71 FSPENGIFNTAV

-247 ETKVTLGVTDGA
+247 ETTNTDPSIAIMPTSIETLVRILLSGDRRR
-259 NIESLPEEKQ
+259 SLSI
-269 YKGGRTV
+269 
-276 DELLQDMA
+276 
-284 EGKTLDDAE
+284 
-293 TEYVK
+293 
-298 IFANLKDFE
+298 IFSTSYPPSIHF
-307 KAQQKAELKNDFSED
+307 KNR
-322 FVKDLESKGISRD
+322 I
-335 ELEGMQIKIESNGNV
+335 
-350 TVSGIEDK
+350 
-358 EVREQVQKLVEEKYS
+358 
-373 DRMYQYYTG
+373 TG
-382 IADSV
+382 ICNIRIVRNQQQHNSIFFYDAV
-387 GNLTSNTW
+387 QQFHNLRSRLFI
-395 QYATDVQ
+395 Q
-402 EVRRYLKGVTGEDIS
+402 RS
-417 LENLYLTPDG
+417 
-427 KIGGL
+427 
-432 PEKAANLIN
+432 
-441 KTKDNAKIERIK
+441 
-453 DALINIIGHNRTSG
+453 
-467 DLGIPDFTSEFQ
+467 
-479 FSNGAFSVADSGFT
+479 
-493 VDMAALDRRLTP
+493 RRLIT
-505 QPHDNMYSDM
+505 
-515 YEYSFRK
+515 
-522 VL
+522 

>member
-1 MKLLRKQMLL
+1 MMTLLRKQMLL
-11 CSILFLVFTLSACSA
+11 CYILFLVFTLSACSA

-71 SSPENGIFNTAV
+71 SSPENGIFNSAV

-130 HYTGFALN
+130 QYTGFALN

-178 ENAFTGIVPQEGILQ
+178 ENAFTGIVPQKGILQ

-230 RQGTG
+230 RQSTG

-259 NIESLPEEKQ
+259 NIEILSGLEE
-269 YKGGRTV
+269 GDVVSATPPN
-276 DELLQDMA
+276 
-284 EGKTLDDAE
+284 LDPR
-293 TEYVK
+293 
-298 IFANLKDFE
+298 
-307 KAQQKAELKNDFSED
+307 
-322 FVKDLESKGISRD
+322 GI
-335 ELEGMQIKIESNGNV
+335 
-350 TVSGIEDK
+350 
-358 EVREQVQKLVEEKYS
+358 
-373 DRMYQYYTG
+373 
-382 IADSV
+382 
-387 GNLTSNTW
+387 
-395 QYATDVQ
+395 
-402 EVRRYLKGVTGEDIS
+402 
-417 LENLYLTPDG
+417 
-427 KIGGL
+427 
-432 PEKAANLIN
+432 
-441 KTKDNAKIERIK
+441 
-453 DALINIIGHNRTSG
+453 
-467 DLGIPDFTSEFQ
+467 
-479 FSNGAFSVADSGFT
+479 
-493 VDMAALDRRLTP
+493 
-505 QPHDNMYSDM
+505 
-515 YEYSFRK
+515 
-522 VL
+522 

>member
-71 SSPENGIFNTAV
+71 SSPENGIFNSAV

-130 HYTGFALN
+130 QYTGFALN

-230 RQGTG
+230 RQSTG

-259 NIESLPEEKQ
+259 NIEILSGLEE
-269 YKGGRTV
+269 GDVVSATPPN
-276 DELLQDMA
+276 
-284 EGKTLDDAE
+284 LDPR
-293 TEYVK
+293 
-298 IFANLKDFE
+298 
-307 KAQQKAELKNDFSED
+307 
-322 FVKDLESKGISRD
+322 GI
-335 ELEGMQIKIESNGNV
+335 
-350 TVSGIEDK
+350 
-358 EVREQVQKLVEEKYS
+358 
-373 DRMYQYYTG
+373 
-382 IADSV
+382 
-387 GNLTSNTW
+387 
-395 QYATDVQ
+395 
-402 EVRRYLKGVTGEDIS
+402 
-417 LENLYLTPDG
+417 
-427 KIGGL
+427 
-432 PEKAANLIN
+432 
-441 KTKDNAKIERIK
+441 
-453 DALINIIGHNRTSG
+453 
-467 DLGIPDFTSEFQ
+467 
-479 FSNGAFSVADSGFT
+479 
-493 VDMAALDRRLTP
+493 
-505 QPHDNMYSDM
+505 
-515 YEYSFRK
+515 
-522 VL
+522 